1 MYIIMP
7 VEIDETKKQMRSKS
21 VDVSQVIRNVT
32 GVEQTREKKSVL
44 SQLLEPKQVED
55 GEKDRK
61 KALEIAKKIARG
73 ASVSPEEKKFLM
85 EVDPNLAEMAEMAR
99 QEGERIKHALSQA
112 STKEEQQNIVQQA
125 YQMVL
130 QVSKTNEQ
138 FGMLLGEAVKEA
150 VQEKQ
155 KKAPSQ
161 TELGNDKSQA
171 QPDKTQEGNVL
182 PMEQNFSGKDSQ
194 QVLLEQFFKDEWMS
208 MLDCRG

>member
-85 EVDPNLAEMAEMAR
+85 EVDPQLAQMAEMAR

>member
-7 VEIDETKKQMRSKS
+7 IEIDETKKQMRSKS

-85 EVDPNLAEMAEMAR
+85 EVDPQLAQMAEMAR

>member
-112 STKEEQQNIVQQA
+112 STKEEQQNIVQQ
-125 YQMVL
+125 MVL